1 MSEQQRTKL
10 SRREMVEIIERG
22 ESVIIPDPKSP
33 SGKLHVTRV
42 EDLPDEA
49 DLVAGDTAA
58 EEAAAARLD
67 DEQRALDGRRA
78 RLAAARSTGKAQ
90 AASTADDDH
99 KEGDTYGDKKLTQLS
114 AMSDE
119 QVLQQPGIGEATLK
133 KIRKA
138 QAKAAKGK

>member
-1 MSEQQRTKL
+1 MPQTRNPNLTRK
-10 SRREMVEIIERG
+10 EMVEIIERG

-33 SGKLHVTRV
+33 SGKLHVLRV

-49 DLVAGDTAA
+49 DLVAGDSAA
-58 EEAAAARLD
+58 EDAAAARLD

-78 RLAAARSTGKAQ
+78 RLAAARSSAKAQ
-90 AASTADDDH
+90 AADDDH
-99 KEGDTYGDKKLTQLS
+99 KEGDTYGEKKLTLEQLS

-119 QVLQQPGIGEATLK
+119 QVLAQPGIGEATLA

-138 QAKAAKGK
+138 QKKAAKGK

>member
-42 EDLPDEA
+42 DDLPDEA
-49 DLVAGDTAA
+49 DLVAGDSAA
-58 EEAAAARLD
+58 EEAAQSRLD

-78 RLAAARSTGKAQ
+78 RLAAARSSAKAQ
-90 AASTADDDH
+90 STAADDDH
-99 KEGDTYGDKKLTQLS
+99 KEGDTYGDKKLTLEQLS

-119 QVLQQPGIGEATLK
+119 QVLAQPGIGEATLA

-138 QAKAAKGK
+138 QKKTAKK

>member
-49 DLVAGDTAA
+49 DLVAGDSAA

-67 DEQRALDGRRA
+67 DDQRALDARRA
-78 RLAAARSTGKAQ
+78 RLAQARASAKDKAEEEPTFHGKPLSAYDKYADSAALQKIDGIGEK
-90 AASTADDDH
+90 TADDILAARA
-99 KEGDTYGDKKLTQLS
+99 KRDK
-114 AMSDE
+114 A
-119 QVLQQPGIGEATLK
+119 
-133 KIRKA
+133 RK
-138 QAKAAKGK
+138 